1 MDTLRY
7 LTLTLLC
14 GTVTSGVGATERQTS
29 GAADLPASR
38 GQVLSISAVTSAPQ
52 ILSGHL
58 KTGTATN
65 PRGRTYG
72 VNSQYFTRDG
82 QPWLPVMGEVHF
94 SRVPREDW
102 EDSILAMKAGGV
114 QIVAT
119 YLFWI
124 VHEESQGRYR
134 WSGNRDVRAFVELC
148 QKHGLLVW
156 LRIGPWA
163 HGEMKN
169 GGFPDWLTQVCKPRT
184 MDPAYFA
191 QVRRWYGAVAE
202 QTRGLMH
209 KDGGPVIGIQFDNE
223 FGHCGGEGGD
233 AYILECKRIARE
245 AGLDVCYYSV
255 TGWGWAWVPKD
266 EVLPLQASYID
277 GTWLGGTQRLPPPKE
292 LLFSGLL
299 SLVRDTTVGED
310 LRTATARGQ
319 NLRYDPARYP
329 FAMAEMGG
337 GMEMCRWRRPI
348 IPAIDTEA
356 QALTRLGEGANLIG
370 YYMYRGGSQPLGE
383 TGWLGQPE
391 CPQVTYDYQA
401 PLGEFGTVHESYFRL
416 KRLHQFLADFGEE
429 LAPLAPSL
437 PTRHPAADDP
447 AQLRYALRSDG
458 TRGFLFFNNHQYHL
472 VMHAQT
478 QVQFAV
484 HLKAGEL
491 LLPSRPVTIPPNA
504 MGIWPL
510 NLPVADATLIYAS
523 ATPLMRFTNGGIEH
537 LVFAATPGV
546 PPEFLLTGLEGD
558 GSKLSRPDLGKPFSF
573 STAKGARVQLL
584 VVSHEDSYR
593 AWTIRFGGKRALALC
608 TAEIWQDGSSFTLR
622 SRPEGALPIRIYPQ
636 TKQTL
641 QFNGKPLKH
650 RSEEGFACYRVET
663 PGISV
668 VAASFV
674 SCPLPAAEK
683 DYWYQP
689 KFGAAHAWRIRM
701 SGLDWSCA
709 GDYRL
714 CFRYLGDMACL
725 YVNGHLAAD
734 DFWKSPEWF
743 VALRR
748 WRSELSNPDA
758 EVVVVIS
765 PWKTG
770 QDVFVETQP
779 ESREELTARI
789 DSLVVEPVL
798 RLNLQSP

>member
-1 MDTLRY
+1 MVIAALR
-7 LTLTLLC
+7 
-14 GTVTSGVGATERQTS
+14 AAAEQAS
-29 GAADLPASR
+29 GAAGLPAIR
-38 GQVLSISAVTSAPQ
+38 GQALSISSVTNSPKV
-52 ILSGHL
+52 LSGHL
-58 KTGTATN
+58 KMGTATS
-65 PRGRTYG
+65 PRGPAFG

-82 QPWLPVMGEVHF
+82 QPWLPVMGEIHF
-94 SRVPREDW
+94 SRVPREEW

-124 VHEESQGRYR
+124 VHEETQGRYE
-134 WSGNRDVRAFVELC
+134 WGGNRDVRAFVELC

-169 GGFPDWLTQVCKPRT
+169 GGFPDWLPQVCKPRT
-184 MDPAYFA
+184 LDRAYFA
-191 QVRRWYGAVAE
+191 QVRLWYGAVAE

-233 AYILECKRIARE
+233 PYILECKRSARQL
-245 AGLDVCYYSV
+245 GLDVPYYSV

-277 GTWLGGTQRLPPPKE
+277 GTWLGGTKRLAPPRE
-292 LLFSGLL
+292 LLFSDVLT
-299 SLVRDTTVGED
+299 LVRDTTVGED

-337 GMEMCRWRRPI
+337 GMEMCRWRRPV

-391 CPQVTYDYQA
+391 CPQVTYGYQA
-401 PLGEFGTVHESYFRL
+401 PLGEYGTAHESYFRL
-416 KRLHQFLADFGEE
+416 KRLHQFLADFGQE

-437 PTRHPAADDP
+437 PARHPAADDP
-447 AQLRYALRSDG
+447 QHLRYALRSDG
-458 TRGFLFFNNHQYHL
+458 TRGFLFFDNHQYHL
-472 VMHAQT
+472 EMRAQT
-478 QVQFAV
+478 NVQFAV
-484 HLKAGEL
+484 HLKGGEL
-491 LLPSRPVTIPPNA
+491 LLPSRPVTIPSDV

-510 NLPVADATLIYAS
+510 NLPVADATLVYAS
-523 ATPLMRFTNGGIEH
+523 ATPFMRFTYAGIER

-546 PPEFLLTGLEGD
+546 PPEFLLAGLKG
-558 GSKLSRPDLGKPFSF
+558 GASKLSRPDLGEPFCF
-573 STAKGARVQLL
+573 STAKGARVELL
-584 VVSHEDSYR
+584 VVSQEDSYR
-593 AWTIRFGGKRALALC
+593 AWPIYFGATRALALC
-608 TAEIWQDGSSFTLR
+608 PAEIWQAGPSLTVR
-622 SRPEGALPIRIYPQ
+622 SKSEGALPIRIYPQ
-636 TKQTL
+636 TEQPL
-641 QFNGKPLKH
+641 LLNGKQLKP
-650 RSEEGFACYRVET
+650 RPKDGFACYRVET
-663 PGISV
+663 PRICR
-668 VAASFV
+668 VAAAFAPCS
-674 SCPLPAAEK
+674 LPTAEK

-689 KFGAAHAWRIRM
+689 KFGAAQAWRIRL
-701 SGLDWSCA
+701 GRLDWSRA
-709 GDYRL
+709 VDYHL
-714 CFRYLGDMACL
+714 CFRYLGDMARL

-748 WRSELSNPDA
+748 WRAELSSPDA

-765 PWKTG
+765 PWKAG

-779 ESREELTARI
+779 VSREDLTARI
-789 DSLVVEPVL
+789 DRLAVEPVQQL
-798 RLNLQSP
+798 TLQLSQ